1 MTVEVATARRT
12 RVAAILVSLAL
23 AGNNAASYLLSLVA
37 ARVLVPGAFGELS
50 SLLAVLVVG
59 VVPAMGLQTLV
70 ALRVAR
76 GKAASPGQL
85 MALGLTTS
93 AIVTAAGLLA
103 APLLVLLLHLDS
115 VAPALWLA
123 ATLAPLTLLGVFHGM
138 VQGAGRFAVL
148 SGLLALEGV
157 AKVGGSLLG
166 LVLARDATGALAG
179 SALGAFVVVIAG
191 WLICGRPLAE
201 RTGKRS
207 TREIVHTT
215 QAMLAL
221 VLLVNLDLVLA
232 RHTLPATEAGEYA
245 LGAIITK
252 IAYWLP
258 QAVGV
263 LVLPRFAD
271 PADRRR
277 VLPFALAICAALDAL
292 VLGVA
297 LIFGPAL
304 LPFIG
309 GQAYAGTTMPIWP
322 FALTGSLLAMVQ
334 ILLFSRLAAN
344 DRRVTALMWAAVVVE
359 TVLVT
364 TWLHASA
371 TQVVTVTACTVGA
384 LALTGALLELHTR
397 RANPQSPQ
405 TKT

>member
-1 MTVEVATARRT
+1 VTVEVATARRT

-76 GKAASPGQL
+76 AKAASPGQL

-93 AIVTAAGLLA
+93 TIVTAAGLLA

-138 VQGAGRFAVL
+138 LQGAGRFAVL

-166 LVLARDATGALAG
+166 LLLARDATGALAG

-191 WLICGRPLAE
+191 WLICGKPLPR
-201 RTGKRS
+201 RTGSRS
-207 TREIVHTT
+207 TREVVHTT

-232 RHTLPATEAGEYA
+232 RHTLPPPDAGEYA

-322 FALTGSLLAMVQ
+322 FALTGSLLALVQ

-371 TQVVTVTACTVGA
+371 TQVVTVTAATAGV

-397 RANPQSPQ
+397 RRAPSEVA
-405 TKT
+405 